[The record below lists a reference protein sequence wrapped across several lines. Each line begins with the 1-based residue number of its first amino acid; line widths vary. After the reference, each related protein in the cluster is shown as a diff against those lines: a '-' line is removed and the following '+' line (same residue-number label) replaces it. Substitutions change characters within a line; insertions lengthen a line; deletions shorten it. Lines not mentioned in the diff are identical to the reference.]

1 MQNWRSR
8 KRVMI
13 ERKRIEKA
21 MRKGIGEWTSILED
35 ERIFLEFIGR
45 NRGNGKRPNDDMDG

>member
-1 MQNWRSR
+1 M
-8 KRVMI
+8 MI

-45 NRGNGKRPNDDMDG
+45 NRGNGKRPNDGMDG

>member
-21 MRKGIGEWTSILED
+21 MRKGIGECTSILED

-45 NRGNGKRPNDDMDG
+45 NRGNGKRPNDGMDG